1 MHYALPMAVDGCPL
15 QYDVRSA
22 IDAQKLTF
30 GHALRSTEACLG
42 RARAQRATKPYR
54 FVRVF
59 RPSAARDQVLEGAPG
74 TAHQR
79 T

>member
-1 MHYALPMAVDGCPL
+1 MHYALPMAVDGSLL
-15 QYDVRSA
+15 QYGVRPA
-22 IDAQKLTF
+22 IDAKKLTF
-30 GHALRSTEACLG
+30 GHALRSTEACLAG
-42 RARAQRATKPYR
+42 AHLKSAATLYQ
-54 FVRVF
+54 FLRVF